1 MSYMFTN
8 CYNLTTLDLS
18 NFYTTKVS
26 SFAYMFSSC
35 SKLNI
40 SNLSNFDTSSGQ
52 NMAYMFF
59 NCKQLNLSVYLILI
73 HLMLQIWNICF
84 LNAHL
89 KHLIYLILIHQKW
102 KK

>member
-52 NMAYMFF
+52 NMA
-59 NCKQLNLSVYLILI
+59 
-73 HLMLQIWNICF
+73 
-84 LNAHL
+84 
-89 KHLIYLILIHQKW
+89 
-102 KK
+102 

>member
-40 SNLSNFDTSSGQ
+40 SNLSNFDTPVG
-52 NMAYMFF
+52 
-59 NCKQLNLSVYLILI
+59 K
-73 HLMLQIWNICF
+73 IWPICF
-84 LNAHL
+84 IIVSN
-89 KHLIYLILIHQKW
+89 
-102 KK
+102 